1 MVSCL
6 SGNVLW
12 VHFLRVFS
20 AGMPECVGCTDAP
33 FLFYCNY
40 LMVWMMRILLVVLT
54 ERVVGWVVYAN
65 FLKPVCF
72 IWGFIH
78 KTDRYFSRNDYYQ
91 FPNTILLPLLWFFL
105 NEPDFVTV
113 LRLWGSKRT
122 LKNPCG
128 QLEHPCCNLSCSWVR
143 DLWTCLEV

>member
-12 VHFLRVFS
+12 VHFLCVFS
-20 AGMPECVGCTDAP
+20 AGMPECMGCTGAP

-54 ERVVGWVVYAN
+54 EHVVGWVMYADF
-65 FLKPVCF
+65 FLTLFVLSGGSF
-72 IWGFIH
+72 I
-78 KTDRYFSRNDYYQ
+78 KLTYFSRNDYYQ
-91 FPNTILLPLLWFFL
+91 FPNTILLPLFWFLL